1 VLGKWAQALTDL
13 RVEVT
18 MPMISK
24 RLGLCVCVCV
34 YVAIRREMRVIVDT
48 TVEVTLY
55 KMNNDQRSIDRGL
68 RRIDDA
74 RFKHRG
80 GVANKLWG

>member
-1 VLGKWAQALTDL
+1 
-13 RVEVT
+13 
-18 MPMISK
+18 
-24 RLGLCVCVCV
+24 
-34 YVAIRREMRVIVDT
+34 MRVIVDT

-74 RFKHRG
+74 LRTSGRG
-80 GVANKLWG
+80 GK